1 MSIVIIGTGMAGY
14 NLAREIRKSDTE
26 VSLVLVTADG
36 GNAYPKPV
44 LSNALI
50 QGKQPQQIISADA
63 ATMAERLN
71 AVIHTH
77 TRVHSVDTANRQLI
91 TDQGN
96 IPYDRLVLA
105 TGARPIRLPFKGD
118 AADEVLSVNDLEE
131 YRLFREKIE
140 QARRVAIIG
149 PGLIGCE
156 FANDLIVSGRQVEV
170 IGPDPYPISTL
181 LPEAAGKALQA
192 GLAAAGVRWHL
203 GTVVEEINHNDAG
216 YQLRLADGNTVMAD
230 VILSAIGLKPD
241 LDLAQ
246 TIGLETSRGIVTDR
260 TLQTSQPGIYALGDC
275 LEVAGLNLPFVMPQM
290 NAARALAKTLTG
302 TPTSLSYP
310 AMPVSIKTPAH
321 PIVVSP
327 PARGTE
333 GDWEIEQDEN
343 GVRALFRSPQGQ
355 LLGFTLSG
363 NYADEKG
370 RWTKQVPPVLEQERK
385 SSHRFTPAV

>member
-26 VSLVLVTADG
+26 VALVLVTADG
-36 GNAYPKPV
+36 GNAYPKPA

-71 AVIHTH
+71 AVIHTR
-77 TRVHSVDTANRQLI
+77 TRVQSIDTANRQVI

-96 IPYDRLVLA
+96 ISYDRLVLA

-131 YRLFREKIE
+131 YSLFREKIE

-181 LPEAAGKALQA
+181 LPEAAGKALQD

-216 YQLRLADGNTVMAD
+216 YQLRLTDGNIVMAD

-246 TIGLETSRGIVTDR
+246 SIALETNRGIVTDR

-275 LEVAGLNLPFVMPQM
+275 VEVAGLNLPFVMPLM

-302 TPTSLSYP
+302 TPTPLSYP
-310 AMPVSIKTPAH
+310 AMPVGIKTPAH

-333 GDWEIEQDEN
+333 GDWEIEQDES
-343 GVRALFRSPQGQ
+343 GVRALFRSSQGQ
-355 LLGFTLSG
+355 LLGFTLTG
-363 NYADEKG
+363 NYVDEKAQ
-370 RWTKQVPPVLEQERK
+370 WTKQVPPVL
-385 SSHRFTPAV
+385 A

>member
-26 VSLVLVTADG
+26 VALVLVTADG
-36 GNAYPKPV
+36 GNAYPKPA

-71 AVIHTH
+71 AVIHTR
-77 TRVHSVDTANRQLI
+77 TRVQSIDTANRQVI

-96 IPYDRLVLA
+96 ISYDRLVLA

-131 YRLFREKIE
+131 YSLFREKIE

-181 LPEAAGKALQA
+181 LPEAAGKALQD

-203 GTVVEEINHNDAG
+203 GTVVEEINHNNEG
-216 YQLRLADGNTVMAD
+216 YQLRLTDGNIVMAD

-246 TIGLETSRGIVTDR
+246 SIALETNRGIVTDR

-275 LEVAGLNLPFVMPQM
+275 VEVAGLNLPFVMPLM

-302 TPTSLSYP
+302 TATPLSYP
-310 AMPVSIKTPAH
+310 AMPVGIKTPAH

-333 GDWEIEQDEN
+333 GDWEIEQAES
-343 GVRALFRSPQGQ
+343 GVRALFRSSQGQ
-355 LLGFTLSG
+355 LLGFTLTG
-363 NYADEKG
+363 NYVDEKAQ
-370 RWTKQVPPVLEQERK
+370 WTKQVPPVL
-385 SSHRFTPAV
+385 A

>member
-26 VSLVLVTADG
+26 VALVLVTADG
-36 GNAYPKPV
+36 GNAYPKPA

-71 AVIHTH
+71 AVIHTR
-77 TRVHSVDTANRQLI
+77 TRVQSIDTANRQVI

-96 IPYDRLVLA
+96 ISYDRLVLA

-131 YRLFREKIE
+131 YSLFREKIE

-181 LPEAAGKALQA
+181 LPEAAGKALQD

-203 GTVVEEINHNDAG
+203 GTVVEEINHNNEG
-216 YQLRLADGNTVMAD
+216 YQLRLTDGNIVMAD

-246 TIGLETSRGIVTDR
+246 SIALETNRGIVTDR

-275 LEVAGLNLPFVMPQM
+275 VEVAGLNLPFVMPLM

-302 TPTSLSYP
+302 TPTPLSYP
-310 AMPVSIKTPAH
+310 AMPVGIKTPAH

-333 GDWEIEQDEN
+333 GDWEIEQDES
-343 GVRALFRSPQGQ
+343 GVRALFRSSQGQ
-355 LLGFTLSG
+355 LLGFTLTG
-363 NYADEKG
+363 NYVDEKAQ
-370 RWTKQVPPVLEQERK
+370 WTKQVPPVL
-385 SSHRFTPAV
+385 A

>member
-26 VSLVLVTADG
+26 VALVLVTADG
-36 GNAYPKPV
+36 GNAYPKPA

-71 AVIHTH
+71 AVIHTR
-77 TRVHSVDTANRQLI
+77 TRVQSIDTANRQVI

-96 IPYDRLVLA
+96 ISYDRLVLA

-131 YRLFREKIE
+131 YSLFREKIE

-181 LPEAAGKALQA
+181 LPEAAGKALQDE
-192 GLAAAGVRWHL
+192 LAAAGVRWHL

-216 YQLRLADGNTVMAD
+216 YQLRLTDGNIIMAD

-241 LDLAQ
+241 LELAQ
-246 TIGLETSRGIVTDR
+246 SIALETNRGIVTDR

-275 LEVAGLNLPFVMPQM
+275 VEVAGLNLPFVMPLM

-302 TPTSLSYP
+302 TPTPLSYP
-310 AMPVSIKTPAH
+310 AMPVGIKTPAH

-333 GDWEIEQDEN
+333 GDWEIEQDES
-343 GVRALFRSPQGQ
+343 GVRALFRSSQGQ
-355 LLGFTLSG
+355 LLGFTLTG
-363 NYADEKG
+363 NYVDEKAQ
-370 RWTKQVPPVLEQERK
+370 WTKQVPPVL
-385 SSHRFTPAV
+385 A